1 VDLPGQTLIHP
12 HYMLMCG
19 LVAEKPAEVLQS
31 LERLEKAGFMP
42 PWGLVE
48 NFTADGKSYLP
59 MNGALNAGFEAL
71 GSYHFLAKNRGIPNR
86 VYEASLQSPVIREA
100 MSLFYPQAPASGE

>member
-1 VDLPGQTLIHP
+1 
-12 HYMLMCG
+12 
-19 LVAEKPAEVLQS
+19 
-31 LERLEKAGFMP
+31 
-42 PWGLVE
+42 
-48 NFTADGKSYLP
+48 